1 MEIINFHKR
10 CNKKTRKTP
19 QPKKS
24 PKSPKSDEP
33 KKSPKSSDGKKIA
46 TKALIKQKDQ
56 NLKKHQSHLI
66 LLKQMSQ
73 AMMNKSLKKHQS
85 QAMGK
90 KAITKEG
97 KKAIRKTPQPKKAPE
112 SPGFIEADGSSDV
125 KKTASKAGEK
135 S

>member
-10 CNKKTRKTP
+10 CNKKTRKTS

-90 KAITKEG
+90 KSITKEG
-97 KKAIRKTPQPKKAPE
+97 KKQLERLRSLKKHQSQLDLLKQMAQ
-112 SPGFIEADGSSDV
+112 AM
-125 KKTASKAGEK
+125 
-135 S
+135 

>member
-10 CNKKTRKTP
+10 CNKKTRKTS

-46 TKALIKQKDQ
+46 TKARIKQKDQ

-90 KAITKEG
+90 KAIIKEG
-97 KKAIRKTPQPKKAPE
+97 KKQLERLRSLKKHQSQLDLLKQMAQ
-112 SPGFIEADGSSDV
+112 AM
-125 KKTASKAGEK
+125 
-135 S
+135 

>member
-1 MEIINFHKR
+1 
-10 CNKKTRKTP
+10 
-19 QPKKS
+19 
-24 PKSPKSDEP
+24 
-33 KKSPKSSDGKKIA
+33 
-46 TKALIKQKDQ
+46 
-56 NLKKHQSHLI
+56 
-66 LLKQMSQ
+66 MSQ

-125 KKTASKAGEK
+125 KKTASKAGGK